1 MTNVTW
7 LINCRVDNSD
17 VEDDNNFFRFFKS
30 DVLVCSGNV
39 EWAGLYFKIKYYDV
53 LLDIS
58 LDVIRVNDIVDYYKL
73 DLLYNVL

>member
-1 MTNVTW
+1 MLKMITT
-7 LINCRVDNSD
+7 
-17 VEDDNNFFRFFKS
+17 FFRFFKS

-58 LDVIRVNDIVDYYKL
+58 LGVIRVNDIVDYYKL

>member
-39 EWAGLYFKIKYYDV
+39 EWAGLDLKK
-53 LLDIS
+53 LLWS
-58 LDVIRVNDIVDYYKL
+58 VAGY
-73 DLLYNVL
+73 